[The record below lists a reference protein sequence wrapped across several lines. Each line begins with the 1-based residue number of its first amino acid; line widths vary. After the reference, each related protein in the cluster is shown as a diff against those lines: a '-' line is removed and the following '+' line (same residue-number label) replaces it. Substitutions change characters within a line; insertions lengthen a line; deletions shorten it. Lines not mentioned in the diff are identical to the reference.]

1 MSSLP
6 PILVTVSLTPSEY
19 RPFVCAAH
27 RLRRILGARAPKAC
41 TLIQANLRGRD
52 ARGLAEDYLDVI
64 GWPPVQ
70 RRTRRPLPQN
80 QTMLAKAVRT
90 PPDPSRN

>member
-1 MSSLP
+1 MSSRP
-6 PILVTVSLTPSEY
+6 PILVTVTLTPSEY

-27 RLRRILGARAPKAC
+27 RLRRILGTRAPKAC

-64 GWPPVQ
+64 GLPPAQRRPKRTLPHGHAKFGRAVRPPV
-70 RRTRRPLPQN
+70 
-80 QTMLAKAVRT
+80 
-90 PPDPSRN
+90 DPSRN